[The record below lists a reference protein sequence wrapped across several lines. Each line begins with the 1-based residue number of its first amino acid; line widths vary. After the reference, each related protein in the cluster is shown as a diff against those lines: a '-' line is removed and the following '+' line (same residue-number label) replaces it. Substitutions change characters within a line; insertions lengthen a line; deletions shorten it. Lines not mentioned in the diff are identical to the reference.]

1 MTAWLA
7 AGLNLWGIF
16 GDMAS
21 MMTIGGVLWLVF
33 GLIAVAAWL
42 LGRSRASQQL
52 ALAEAQRQSEAA
64 LWQERLAAREEQGR
78 ELREQLERLQEQY
91 DAALIESLGLQAR
104 VAELE
109 VGLANEQRNSAEKQ
123 ALLLEA
129 RQELADAFKALS
141 SDIFQQNSRSFL
153 ELAKETFGK
162 FHEGAK
168 GELEQR
174 KQSIH
179 ELVQPLKESLARV
192 DTQLRQ
198 VEKERIE
205 AYSGLT
211 EQVKSLAT
219 SQAKLH
225 GETANLVKALR
236 TPNVRGRWGEIQLRR
251 VVEMAGMVE
260 HCDFVEQES
269 AQTEG
274 GGRLRPDLVIKLPG
288 GKNIVVD
295 SKAALSAYLEAAEA
309 PDEETR
315 KARLKDHARQIRTHL
330 GQLASKGY
338 WEQFQPTPEFVVLF
352 LPGEN
357 FFSAALEQDPELIEY
372 GVTQRVI
379 LATPTTLIALLRAV
393 SYGWRQEQIAEHA
406 HRIGDLGR
414 QLYERLRVMVGHFQT
429 MRGGLDK
436 AVSSYD
442 KAMRSFETRVLVSA
456 RKFRELDSSIDK
468 EIEPLEMLEAAP
480 RLLEGEPLGA
490 PAGEEESEQVG
501 V

>member
-1 MTAWLA
+1 MGSNGHATAGCLAEGVFDMGPVVTIGGMVWALAALA
-7 AGLNLWGIF
+7 AGG
-16 GDMAS
+16 
-21 MMTIGGVLWLVF
+21 
-33 GLIAVAAWL
+33 AVAWW
-42 LGRSRASQQL
+42 LGRSRLEQRL
-52 ALAEAQRQSEAA
+52 ALAEAQRRSEEA
-64 LWQERLAAREEQGR
+64 LWQERLAAKEEQAR
-78 ELREQLERLQEQY
+78 ELRAQLERVAAQE
-91 DAALIESLGLQAR
+91 AAARAESRDLQAK

-109 VGLANEQRNSAEKQ
+109 AGLANEQRNSAEKQ

-153 ELAKETFGK
+153 ELAKATFGK
-162 FHEGAK
+162 LQEGAR

-179 ELVQPLKESLARV
+179 EMVQPLRESLQRV
-192 DTQLRQ
+192 DAQLRQ
-198 VEKERIE
+198 VEKDRVE

-211 EQVKSLAT
+211 EQVKALAT

-251 VVEMAGMVE
+251 VVEMAGMMK
-260 HCDFVEQES
+260 HCDFVEQETV
-269 AQTEG
+269 QTEE
-274 GGRLRPDLVIKLPG
+274 GGRLRPDLIVKMPG

-295 SKAALSAYLEAAEA
+295 SKAALAAYLEAVEA

-315 KARLKDHARQIRTHL
+315 KLRLKDHARQIRTHL
-330 GQLASKGY
+330 AQLASKGY
-338 WEQFQPTPEFVVLF
+338 WEQFQPTPELVVLF

-372 GVTQRVI
+372 GVSQRVI

-393 SYGWRQEQIAEHA
+393 SYGWRQEQVAEHA
-406 HRIGDLGR
+406 HKIGDLGR
-414 QLYERLRVMVGHFQT
+414 QLYERLNTMVGHFQA

-436 AVSSYD
+436 AVLAYD

-456 RKFRELDSSIDK
+456 RKFRELDSSIGK
-468 EIEPLEMLEAAP
+468 EIEPVELLAP
-480 RLLEGEPLGA
+480 LPPEQDESGGGEGSV
-490 PAGEEESEQVG
+490 PAG
-501 V
+501 

>member
-1 MTAWLA
+1 MTA
-7 AGLNLWGIF
+7 G
-16 GDMAS
+16 
-21 MMTIGGVLWLVF
+21 GGVLWFVF
-33 GLIAVAAWL
+33 GLVAGAVVVWL
-42 LGRSRASQQL
+42 LGRSRSGQQL
-52 ALAEAQRQSEAA
+52 ALAEVQRHSDEA
-64 LWQERLAAREEQGR
+64 LWQERLVARDEQIR
-78 ELREQLERLQEQY
+78 ELREQLERL
-91 DAALIESLGLQAR
+91 DAQHGAAQAEGRALQAK

-109 VGLANEQRNSAEKQ
+109 ASLGNEQRNSAEKQ

-153 ELAKETFGK
+153 ELAKATFGK
-162 FHEGAK
+162 LQEGAK

-179 ELVQPLKESLARV
+179 ELVQPLRESLARV
-192 DTQLRQ
+192 DAQLRQ
-198 VEKERIE
+198 VEKDRVE

-211 EQVKSLAT
+211 EQVKSLVS
-219 SQAKLH
+219 SQAQLH

-251 VVEMAGMVE
+251 VVEMAGMMK

-269 AQTEG
+269 VATEG
-274 GGRLRPDLVIKLPG
+274 GGRLRPDLIVKMPG

-309 PDEETR
+309 ENEELR
-315 KARLKDHARQIRTHL
+315 KVKLKDHARQIRTHL
-330 GQLASKGY
+330 GQLASKSY
-338 WEQFQPTPEFVVLF
+338 WEQFHPTPEFVVLF

-372 GVTQRVI
+372 ALTQRVL
-379 LATPTTLIALLRAV
+379 LATPTTLIALLRTV

-406 HRIGDLGR
+406 HKIGDLGR
-414 QLYERLRVMVGHFQT
+414 QLYERLHTMVGHFQA

-442 KAMRSFETRVLVSA
+442 KAMRSLETRVLVSA
-456 RKFRELDSSIDK
+456 RKFRELDSSIGK
-468 EIEPLEMLEAAP
+468 EIEPLEMLGAGP
-480 RLLEGEPLGA
+480 RLLGGEAIGAAEGEGMGRL
-490 PAGEEESEQVG
+490 EEQSEG
-501 V
+501 

>member
-1 MTAWLA
+1 MV
-7 AGLNLWGIF
+7 
-16 GDMAS
+16 S
-21 MMTIGGVLWLVF
+21 MMTGGGIFWMIFGLVAGAAVVWLVM
-33 GLIAVAAWL
+33 
-42 LGRSRASQQL
+42 RSRSGQQL
-52 ALAEAQRQSEAA
+52 ALAEVQRQSEEAV
-64 LWQERLAAREEQGR
+64 WQERLHAKEEQYR
-78 ELREQLERLQEQY
+78 LASEQLDRLQEQY
-91 DAALIESLGLQAR
+91 GVMLAESRGLQAK

-109 VGLANEQRNSAEKQ
+109 ASLGNEQRNSAEKQ
-123 ALLLEA
+123 TLLLEA

-179 ELVQPLKESLARV
+179 EMVQPLRESLQRV

-198 VEKERIE
+198 VEKDRIE

-211 EQVKSLAT
+211 EQVKALAT

-251 VVEMAGMVE
+251 VVEMAGMMK

-269 AQTEG
+269 ITTEG
-274 GGRLRPDLVIKLPG
+274 GGRLRPDLIVKMPG

-295 SKAALSAYLEAAEA
+295 SKAALAAYLEAVEA

-315 KARLKDHARQIRTHL
+315 QARLKDHARQIRTHL
-330 GQLASKGY
+330 SQLASKAY
-338 WEQFQPTPEFVVLF
+338 WEQFQPTPELVVLF

-357 FFSAALEQDPELIEY
+357 FFSAALEQDPSLIEY
-372 GVTQRVI
+372 GVSQRVI

-406 HRIGDLGR
+406 HKIGDLGR
-414 QLYERLRVMVGHFQT
+414 QLYDRLYTMVAHFQA

-436 AVSSYD
+436 AVVSYD

-456 RKFRELDSSIDK
+456 RKFRELDSSIGK
-468 EIEPLEMLEAAP
+468 EIEPLEMLAAGP
-480 RLLEGEPLGA
+480 RLVEGEPLGA
-490 PAGEEESEQVG
+490 ASEASG
-501 V
+501 RADE

>member
-1 MTAWLA
+1 MMGNGWLPWLFLGLA
-7 AGLNLWGIF
+7 AG
-16 GDMAS
+16 
-21 MMTIGGVLWLVF
+21 
-33 GLIAVAAWL
+33 AAIVWL
-42 LGRSRASQQL
+42 LMRSRAGQQL
-52 ALAEAQRQSEAA
+52 ALAEVQRHSDEA
-64 LWQERLAAREEQGR
+64 LWQERLNAKEEQAR
-78 ELREQLERLQEQY
+78 ELREQLERL
-91 DAALIESLGLQAR
+91 AAQHGAAEAEGRVLQAK

-109 VGLANEQRNSAEKQ
+109 AGLISEQRNSAEKQ

-179 ELVQPLKESLARV
+179 ELVQPLRESLQRV

-198 VEKERIE
+198 VEKDRIE

-219 SQAKLH
+219 SQTKLH

-251 VVEMAGMVE
+251 VVEMAGMMK

-269 AQTEG
+269 VTTEE
-274 GGRLRPDLVIKLPG
+274 GGRLRPDLIVKMPG

-315 KARLKDHARQIRTHL
+315 KLRLKDHARQIRTHL
-330 GQLASKGY
+330 GQLASKAY
-338 WEQFQPTPEFVVLF
+338 WTQFKPTPEFVVLF

-379 LATPTTLIALLRAV
+379 LATPTTLIALLRTV

-406 HRIGDLGR
+406 HKIGELGR
-414 QLYERLRVMVGHFQT
+414 EFYERLSTLVGHFGDL
-429 MRGGLDK
+429 RRDLGK
-436 AVSSYD
+436 AVSSYN
-442 KAMRSFETRVLVSA
+442 KAMGSFEARVMVSA
-456 RKFRELDSSIDK
+456 RKLRDLDPSIGK
-468 EIEPLEMLEAAP
+468 EIEPLERLEVGP
-480 RLLEGEPLGA
+480 RLLEGGA
-490 PAGEEESEQVG
+490 EAVAGEGAGRAEG
-501 V
+501 

>member
-1 MTAWLA
+1 MGAVFWVMLGLAGGAALAW
-7 AGLNLWGIF
+7 F
-16 GDMAS
+16 FM
-21 MMTIGGVLWLVF
+21 
-33 GLIAVAAWL
+33 
-42 LGRSRASQQL
+42 RSRAGQQL
-52 ALAEAQRQSEAA
+52 ALVEQRRQSEEA

-78 ELREQLERLQEQY
+78 ELRELQQRLEAQN
-91 DAALIESLGLQAR
+91 AAAQAEGRALQAK

-109 VGLANEQRNSAEKQ
+109 ASLVNEQRNSAEKQ

-153 ELAKETFGK
+153 ELARETFGK

-179 ELVQPLKESLARV
+179 EMVQPLRESLARV

-198 VEKERIE
+198 VEKERAE
-205 AYSGLT
+205 AYAGLT
-211 EQVKSLAT
+211 EQVRSLAT

-269 AQTEG
+269 VTTES
-274 GGRLRPDLVIKLPG
+274 GRLRPDLIIKLPG

-295 SKAALSAYLEAAEA
+295 SKAALSAYLEAAET
-309 PDEETR
+309 PDEESR

-338 WEQFQPTPEFVVLF
+338 WEQFRPTPEFVVLF

-372 GVTQRVI
+372 GVTQKVI

-406 HRIGDLGR
+406 HKIGDLGR
-414 QLYERLRVMVGHFQT
+414 QLYDRLHTMVGHFQA

-456 RKFRELDSSIDK
+456 RKFRELDSSIGK
-468 EIEPLEMLEAAP
+468 EIEPLEMLATDPSLLAGGAA
-480 RLLEGEPLGA
+480 G
-490 PAGEEESEQVG
+490 GEEVG
-501 V
+501 ERAEG